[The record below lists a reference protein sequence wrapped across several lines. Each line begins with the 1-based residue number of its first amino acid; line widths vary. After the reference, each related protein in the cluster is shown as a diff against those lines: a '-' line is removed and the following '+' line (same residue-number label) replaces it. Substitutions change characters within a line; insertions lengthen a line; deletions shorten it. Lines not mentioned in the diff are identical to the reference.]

1 MRSPSLR
8 QSRSFLLAAR
18 TLLVCYCAAFFLSA
32 VLVFSAQPMIA
43 KLVLPRYGGS
53 SAVWTTCMVFFQ
65 ATLLA
70 GYAYAHMTSLW
81 LERRGQILL
90 HIGLVLL
97 SFVLLPIAI
106 PSDSALSA
114 ASSPVFSLILLLAIC
129 AGGPFFVVTTT
140 APLLQRWFA
149 QTNHPSAGD
158 PYFLYAVS
166 NLGSMFGLLAYP
178 FLFEPWLGLSR
189 QTWWWAGAY
198 GLLVGLILVC
208 ATLSWRGAKP
218 ATSTGPNKN
227 AAKRTKTNWREIG
240 WWVLLAFVPSSWML
254 AVTTKATTDIAPFPM
269 LWIIPLAI
277 YLLTFILVFARRQWL
292 DHRWMLRIF
301 PVVLIL
307 LAASL
312 IVTAGWQLLVLQMFV
327 FFVGAMVCHG
337 ELARRRPEADRLTQF
352 YLWMAV
358 GGVLGGVFNAII
370 APLAFPVLLEL
381 PIVVALACVCCPT
394 GEKSINQ
401 RVDVL
406 LLTGTALLVAVLINT
421 LEIAP
426 KPTMVALA
434 GIASAA
440 LGLLYIVRQPKWC
453 GAVIA
458 FVLVWDLF
466 DAGPHIRVLHRA
478 RSFFGLHRVDEDVA
492 LEDNAFVNSIPRFRR
507 LMHGNTQ
514 HGFQHT
520 DPARAC
526 EPLAYYHRQGPLGH
540 VFDEFETQGDQQQV
554 AVIGLGTGATVCYAV
569 ENRHFTFYEI
579 DPVVKELA
587 ESPEFFTYLSDCSRG
602 HYEIILGDGRIKIA
616 TAKDRQ
622 FDIIMLDA
630 FTSDAIPTHLLT
642 REAIQLYLK
651 KLDETG
657 ILVFH
662 ISNRH
667 LDLSLILADAAAD
680 AGLAS
685 LICRDVS
692 MNAMEQEEALH
703 NGKAD
708 STYVVMARQR
718 VHLRGLPRRP
728 KWKTL
733 RSRENPRPW
742 TDDRWN
748 IFDVW
753 LWNPKEMLNPRD

>member
-1 MRSPSLR
+1 M
-8 QSRSFLLAAR
+8 
-18 TLLVCYCAAFFLSA
+18 
-32 VLVFSAQPMIA
+32 
-43 KLVLPRYGGS
+43 
-53 SAVWTTCMVFFQ
+53 
-65 ATLLA
+65 
-70 GYAYAHMTSLW
+70 
-81 LERRGQILL
+81 
-90 HIGLVLL
+90 
-97 SFVLLPIAI
+97 
-106 PSDSALSA
+106 
-114 ASSPVFSLILLLAIC
+114 
-129 AGGPFFVVTTT
+129 
-140 APLLQRWFA
+140 
-149 QTNHPSAGD
+149 
-158 PYFLYAVS
+158 
-166 NLGSMFGLLAYP
+166 
-178 FLFEPWLGLSR
+178 
-189 QTWWWAGAY
+189 AY

-208 ATLSWRGAKP
+208 AILSWRGAKP
-218 ATSTGPNKN
+218 ATSSSRIK
-227 AAKRTKTNWREIG
+227 KKSQRTKSDWREIG

-292 DHRWMLRIF
+292 DHRWMLRTF
-301 PVVLIL
+301 PFALIL
-307 LAASL
+307 LTASL
-312 IVTAGWQLLVLQMFV
+312 MVSAGFQMLVLQMFV

-352 YLWMAV
+352 YLWLAV

-394 GEKSINQ
+394 GETSINQ
-401 RVDVL
+401 RVDVM
-406 LLTGTALLVAVLINT
+406 LLTGTALLVAVLIKT
-421 LEIAP
+421 FGIAP
-426 KPTMVALA
+426 KPTMVIIA
-434 GIASAA
+434 GIAIAA
-440 LGLLYIVRQPKWC
+440 LGLLFIVRQPKWC

-466 DAGPHIRVLHRA
+466 DAGPRTKVLHRA
-478 RSFFGLHRVDEDVA
+478 RSFFGLHQVEEDT
-492 LEDNAFVNSIPRFRR
+492 AFVNPLPRFRR
-507 LMHGNTQ
+507 LIHGTTW

-540 VFDEFETQGDQQQV
+540 VFDEFQTQGDQQQV
-554 AVIGLGTGATVCYAV
+554 AVIGLGTGATACYAV

-642 REAIQLYLK
+642 REAIQLYLR
-651 KLDETG
+651 KLDATG

-662 ISNRH
+662 ISNRY

-692 MNAMEQEEALH
+692 MTKLEQEEASH

-733 RSRENPRPW
+733 RSRDDPRPW

-748 IFDVW
+748 VFDVW
-753 LWNPKEMLNPRD
+753 LWNPLEMLNPRD